1 MTNKITPLAPV
12 RLRYTEIELCGWLG
26 QASPGDTLQYHRGYL
41 AIDRDPIHERLPK
54 KDREELGRLSD
65 RAHWAAER
73 GLAHLLQ
80 RRHGECDY
88 SYLIIARP
96 RSKAAAATI
105 LATLEQEAA

>member
-1 MTNKITPLAPV
+1 MTNKITPLPAV
-12 RLRYTEIELCGWLG
+12 RLRCSEMELCGWLG
-26 QASPGDTLQYHRGYL
+26 QASPGDVLQYHRGFIL
-41 AIDRDPIHERLPK
+41 VDRDPIHERLPK
-54 KDREELGRLSD
+54 KDREELARLSA